1 MFLPRFGCSRLHLP
15 EQNNLTAVLVAALF
29 LFVITIQNANALQLN
44 SDSKFA
50 TAGYFQLQWSGNSKK
65 FILQESNNADFD
77 SYNIIYQGSDLARV
91 MSGKPNGNYFYRVS
105 NSSNLSNV
113 VKVTVEHHT
122 LIYASLFFTAGAI
135 VFILTLI
142 FIIKGNRQKF
152 I

>member
-1 MFLPRFGCSRLHLP
+1 MFLPRFGCSRLHLS